1 MESGKGRKKERKKR
15 KLTRN
20 NGVIIAAR
28 SSLYFCSRRPP
39 FSFSLAFFPFFFF
52 SALFLSFSLQ
62 RPSADTTRPRWAFRE
77 HETRACEGDREE
89 SSWGVDTKR
98 KIINSS
104 LDNAIPRTFAFFP
117 SRWLSFLLFLSFFF
131 PSVISNDS
139 RWSFYF

>member
-52 SALFLSFSLQ
+52 PLSSYLSHYSVL
-62 RPSADTTRPRWAFRE
+62 RPIRLDLDEPFAN
-77 HETRACEGDREE
+77 
-89 SSWGVDTKR
+89 TKR
-98 KIINSS
+98 ERVKEIEKKV
-104 LDNAIPRTFAFFP
+104 AGEWIPKER
-117 SRWLSFLLFLSFFF
+117 
-131 PSVISNDS
+131 
-139 RWSFYF
+139 